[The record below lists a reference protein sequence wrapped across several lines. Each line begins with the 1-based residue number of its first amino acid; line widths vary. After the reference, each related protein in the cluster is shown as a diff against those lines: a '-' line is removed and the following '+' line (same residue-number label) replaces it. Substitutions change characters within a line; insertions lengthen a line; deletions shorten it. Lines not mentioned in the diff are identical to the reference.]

1 MPKARIKL
9 AGQMKPKVQSGKGQQ
24 FYITAE
30 MSSFTAL
37 VNGHIAG
44 PVKALQLSIPFNFLL
59 YHESSTTVQIIQLK
73 PKIIYF
79 LMFVY

>member
-30 MSSFTAL
+30 MSSFTA
-37 VNGHIAG
+37 
-44 PVKALQLSIPFNFLL
+44 FNFLL